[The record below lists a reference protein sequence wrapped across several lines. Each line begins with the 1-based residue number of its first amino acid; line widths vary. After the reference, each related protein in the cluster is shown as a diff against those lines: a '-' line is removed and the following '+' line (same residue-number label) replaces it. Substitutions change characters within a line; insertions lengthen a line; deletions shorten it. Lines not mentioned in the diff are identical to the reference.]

1 MIPQSQINGLGR
13 KPWLTS
19 AALWAAIAA
28 WACLGVY
35 GWLATAHGVLA
46 GVLVGLTL
54 ACDVLAARLPVHAGL
69 AACRWRAAVC
79 VALALGCA
87 AFTGLSAKRGLELA
101 QVQGRTPFEASQAE
115 RAELHAHRQR
125 IEAELAAVPPLTGDI
140 PAVRLRA
147 LAEARQAELERLR
160 GHLAGVQARIDAL
173 PRLPEPPPPLP
184 AALVWALVGLV
195 EGLKLLGFWALAK
208 PAIASNAG
216 ATLAALR
223 WRKAA

>member
-125 IEAELAAVPPLTGDI
+125 IEAELAAVPPLTGAI

-147 LAEARQAELERLR
+147 LAEARQAELERLQ
-160 GHLAGVQARIDAL
+160 GDLAGVQARIDAL

-184 AALVWALVGLV
+184 VAVVWSLVALI

-208 PAIASNAG
+208 PAIASNAA
-216 ATLAALR
+216 ATLAAMR